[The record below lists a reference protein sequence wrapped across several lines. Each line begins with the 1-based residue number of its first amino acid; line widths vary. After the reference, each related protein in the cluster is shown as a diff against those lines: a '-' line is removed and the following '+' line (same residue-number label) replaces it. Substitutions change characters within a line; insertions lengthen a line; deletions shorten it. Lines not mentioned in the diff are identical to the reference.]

1 LNEGE
6 PSTPG
11 AEGDSDMGFDDL
23 VNQGKALYEQNK
35 DKIDDALK
43 SEKAEEVSDSVL
55 DTGSEWAKKI
65 TPDEHDA
72 KVDDVRADIDKK
84 IGSE

>member
-1 LNEGE
+1 
-6 PSTPG
+6 
-11 AEGDSDMGFDDL
+11 MGFDDL

-35 DKIDDALK
+35 DKIGEALK
-43 SEKAEEVSDSVL
+43 SEKAEEVSDAVL

-72 KVDDVRADIDKK
+72 KVDDVRANVDKK

>member
-1 LNEGE
+1 
-6 PSTPG
+6 
-11 AEGDSDMGFDDL
+11 MGFDDL

-35 DKIDDALK
+35 DKIGEALK

-72 KVDDVRADIDKK
+72 KVDDVRASVDKK
-84 IGSE
+84 IGNE